1 MSDIDP
7 AVARAVDEIDYVG
20 CNTVNPYNYLAEI
33 MFLTSAAW
41 SSGAKRFTLSA
52 IAARAALW
60 VAYLDEKTDGSSLHG
75 LRRRRGRARRILE
88 GDVVA
93 EYQRA
98 YDKHHGRTPFNP
110 EVTEQMKFVILA
122 EEVGEVARALTPDAD
137 TPVGHAGNLRDE
149 LIQVAAMALA
159 WCARIVVD
167 TERRNNP

>member
-20 CNTVNPYNYLAEI
+20 PDTINPYNYLAEI

-41 SSGAKRFTLSA
+41 SSGAKRFALTA
-52 IAARAALW
+52 TAARAALW
-60 VAYLDEKTDGSSLHG
+60 AAYLDEKTNGSSPRG

-88 GDVVA
+88 NDVVA

-98 YDKHHGRTPFNP
+98 HDKHHGHTPFHP
-110 EVTEQMKFVILA
+110 AVAERMKFVILA

-137 TPVGHAGNLRDE
+137 TPVGHAGDLRDE
-149 LIQVAAMALA
+149 LVQVATMALA
-159 WCARIVVD
+159 WAARIIVD

>member
-7 AVARAVDEIDYVG
+7 AVERAVDEIDYVG
-20 CNTVNPYNYLAEI
+20 QNTVNPYNYLSEI

-41 SSGAKRFTLSA
+41 SSGAKRFTLTA
-52 IAARAALW
+52 TAARAALW
-60 VAYLDEKTDGSSLHG
+60 IAYLDEKTDGTSLHG

-98 YDKHHGRTPFNP
+98 YDKHHGLTPFNP

-159 WCARIVVD
+159 WCARIIVD
-167 TERRNNP
+167 TERRNHS

>member
-20 CNTVNPYNYLAEI
+20 PDTVNPYNYLAEI
-33 MFLTSAAW
+33 MFLTSAAR
-41 SSGAKRFTLSA
+41 SSGAKRFALSA

-60 VAYLDEKTDGSSLHG
+60 VAYLDGKTEGSSVRG
-75 LRRRRGRARRILE
+75 LRRRRSRARRILE

-98 YDKHHGRTPFNP
+98 YDKHHGRTPFHP
-110 EVTEQMKFVILA
+110 EVNEQAKFVILA

-137 TPVGHAGNLRDE
+137 TPVGHAGVLRDE

-159 WCARIVVD
+159 WCARIVAD

>member
-20 CNTVNPYNYLAEI
+20 CNIVNPYNYLAEI

-41 SSGAKRFTLSA
+41 SSGAKRFSLSA
-52 IAARAALW
+52 IAARSALW
-60 VAYLDEKTDGSSLHG
+60 IAYLDEKTDGSSLHG
-75 LRRRRGRARRILE
+75 LRRRRGRARRVLE
-88 GDVVA
+88 NEVIT

-122 EEVGEVARALTPDAD
+122 EEVGEVARALTP
-137 TPVGHAGNLRDE
+137 VGHANPLRDE

>member
-98 YDKHHGRTPFNP
+98 HDKHHGRTPFNP

-122 EEVGEVARALTPDAD
+122 
-137 TPVGHAGNLRDE
+137 
-149 LIQVAAMALA
+149 
-159 WCARIVVD
+159 
-167 TERRNNP
+167 

>member
-41 SSGAKRFTLSA
+41 SSGAKRFSLSA

-75 LRRRRGRARRILE
+75 LRRSIIDRKS
-88 GDVVA
+88 VV
-93 EYQRA
+93 
-98 YDKHHGRTPFNP
+98 
-110 EVTEQMKFVILA
+110 
-122 EEVGEVARALTPDAD
+122 
-137 TPVGHAGNLRDE
+137 
-149 LIQVAAMALA
+149 
-159 WCARIVVD
+159 
-167 TERRNNP
+167 